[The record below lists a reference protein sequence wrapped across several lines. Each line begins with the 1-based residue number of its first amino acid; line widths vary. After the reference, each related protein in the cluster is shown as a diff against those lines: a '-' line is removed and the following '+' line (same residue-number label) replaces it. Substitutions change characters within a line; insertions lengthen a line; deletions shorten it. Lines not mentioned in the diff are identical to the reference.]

1 MQDLPESVEDLDSR
15 KRIIFSTSTFIK
27 HAISGGLFT
36 YIVLFTAH
44 YLNQPVAILY
54 CLVIATSLSGKLR
67 VKGRYLYFLDL
78 VNFLIG
84 LFILFR
90 FNLHIEPV
98 EYQVYVYSP
107 LLLAAALLGNIAKNY
122 YLFGLTGN
130 IYGGQPPLCDTCG
143 QEMNETKRLVKD
155 EQFGIV
161 VQVTD
166 LDCLIC
172 NKKAQDVEV

>member
-1 MQDLPESVEDLDSR
+1 MQVFPESEEELDSR
-15 KRIIFSTSTFIK
+15 KCIFFSTSTFIK
-27 HAISGGLFT
+27 QAISSGLFT
-36 YIVLFTAH
+36 CIVLSTAH
-44 YLNQPVAILY
+44 YLNQPVPILY
-54 CLVIATSLSGKLR
+54 CLLIATSLSGKLR

-84 LFILFR
+84 LFILLR
-90 FNLHIEPV
+90 FNLHIEPT
-98 EYQVYVYSP
+98 EYQVYLYSP

-130 IYGGQPPLCDTCG
+130 IYGGQLPLCDTCG
-143 QEMNETKRLVKD
+143 LEMNETKRLAKD

-166 LDCLIC
+166 LNCLTC
-172 NKKAQDVEV
+172 NKKAQDIDI